1 MPMRVLRDREHEN
14 QFLIFT
20 TNGTLLRLAP
30 SRTFTPKSFVINV
43 NQRSFKDPENT
54 NADNFTVCSPLLVTN
69 RAGASG
75 AIRCEIFFVRV
86 VRG

>member
-1 MPMRVLRDREHEN
+1 LGNPFSTKSHGN

-20 TNGTLLRLAP
+20 TNGAMLRLAP
-30 SRTFTPKSFVINV
+30 SRTFTPKSFVISV

-54 NADNFTVCSPLLVTN
+54 NADKFMVGSPLFAIN
-69 RAGASG
+69 RD
-75 AIRCEIFFVRV
+75 IRCKIFFVRV